1 MQKNVF
7 VFNLCAGFRIYQ
19 LWQILA
25 AGKFFCTMLIIQS
38 NLSLHSVKQRN
49 GQCWISILK
58 FILSKVLCF
67 TDLNIRGEIY
77 IYTEV

>member
-1 MQKNVF
+1 MCLFLIF
-7 VFNLCAGFRIYQ
+7 VLGSEYISF
-19 LWQILA
+19 
-25 AGKFFCTMLIIQS
+25 GKFLQQGNFLYNAYNTS
-38 NLSLHSVKQRN
+38 NLSLHSLKQRN

>member
-1 MQKNVF
+1 MCLFLIF
-7 VFNLCAGFRIYQ
+7 VLGSEYIGF
-19 LWQILA
+19 
-25 AGKFFCTMLIIQS
+25 GKFLQQGNFLYNAYNTN
-38 NLSLHSVKQRN
+38 NLSLHSLKQRN

>member
-7 VFNLCAGFRIYQ
+7 VFDLCAGFRIYQ

-25 AGKFFCTMLIIQS
+25 AGKIFCIMLIIQS
-38 NLSLHSVKQRN
+38 NLPLHSVKQRN
-49 GQCWISILK
+49 GRCWISILK

>member
-1 MQKNVF
+1 MQKSVF
-7 VFNLCAGFRIYQ
+7 AFNLCTGFRIYR

-25 AGKFFCTMLIIQS
+25 AGKFFCIMLIIQG
-38 NLSLHSVKQRN
+38 NMPLHSVKQRN

>member
-1 MQKNVF
+1 MQQKCVC
-7 VFNLCAGFRIYQ
+7 VYLCAAFRIYQ
-19 LWQILA
+19 LWQTIA
-25 AGKFFCTMLIIQS
+25 AGKMFCIMLIIRS

-67 TDLNIRGEIY
+67 TDLNITGEIY